1 MRDIN
6 EVTAEVFRRSNN
18 RIKERK
24 QNRNRIIMC
33 CIPLLLCITVFSVVM
48 LPGMMPAKDSAPQ
61 KDEGAW
67 GSDGAI
73 NDAGDKD
80 GAINDAGD
88 KDGAQMPDI
97 SYNFVFNGKEYTMF
111 GSLYE
116 KRFPITNELTNP
128 AFVGSYFVDESHIG
142 DYMGIVTADK
152 NFDEGKLYH
161 YNAYPDSDEIVIL
174 YREGL
179 YRLYVASNIKIN

>member
-6 EVTAEVFRRSNN
+6 EITAEVFRRSDK

-24 QNRNRIIMC
+24 RNRNRIIMC
-33 CIPLLLCITVFSVVM
+33 CIPFLICITVFSATI
-48 LPGMMPAKDSAPQ
+48 LPAMMPAKDSSPPQ
-61 KDEGAW
+61 NEGAW
-67 GSDGAI
+67 GGI
-73 NDAGDKD
+73 NDEGD
-80 GAINDAGD
+80 N
-88 KDGAQMPDI
+88 DGAQIPDI
-97 SYNFVFNGKEYTMF
+97 SYNFVFNNMEYTMF
-111 GSLYE
+111 CSVYE

-128 AFVGSYFVDESHIG
+128 TLVGSYFVDESHIG
-142 DYMGIVTADK
+142 DYMGIVPADK

-179 YRLYVASNIKIN
+179 YRLYIAIDVEIN

>member
-1 MRDIN
+1 MREIN
-6 EVTAEVFRRSNN
+6 EITAEVFRRSDM

-33 CIPLLLCITVFSVVM
+33 CVPLLLCITVFSVVM
-48 LPGMMPAKDSAPQ
+48 LPGMMSVNDSAPP
-61 KDEGAW
+61 KDEGDW

-73 NDAGDKD
+73 NDAG
-80 GAINDAGD
+80 G

-97 SYNFVFNGKEYTMF
+97 SYDFVFNCTEYTMF

-116 KRFPITNELTNP
+116 KRFPITNELTDP
-128 AFVGSYFVDESHIG
+128 ALVGSYFVDESHIG
-142 DYMGIVTADK
+142 DYMGIVPADK
-152 NFDEGKLYH
+152 NFDEGRLYH

-174 YREGL
+174 YRDGL
-179 YRLYVASNIKIN
+179 YRLYVASDVEIN

>member
-6 EVTAEVFRRSNN
+6 EITAEVFRRSDK

-24 QNRNRIIMC
+24 RNRNRIIMC
-33 CIPLLLCITVFSVVM
+33 CIPFLICITVFSATI
-48 LPGMMPAKDSAPQ
+48 LPAMMPAKDSSPPQ
-61 KDEGAW
+61 NEGAW
-67 GSDGAI
+67 GGI
-73 NDAGDKD
+73 NDEGD
-80 GAINDAGD
+80 N
-88 KDGAQMPDI
+88 DGAQIPDI
-97 SYNFVFNGKEYTMF
+97 SYNFVFNNMEYTMF
-111 GSLYE
+111 CSVYE

-128 AFVGSYFVDESHIG
+128 AIVGSYFVDEAHIG
-142 DYMGIVTADK
+142 DYMGIVPADK

-179 YRLYVASNIKIN
+179 YRLYVASDVEID

>member
-1 MRDIN
+1 MREIN
-6 EVTAEVFRRSNN
+6 EITAEVFRRSNN

-33 CIPLLLCITVFSVVM
+33 CVPLLLCITVFSVVM
-48 LPGMMPAKDSAPQ
+48 LPGMMPAKDSAPHQ

-73 NDAGDKD
+73 NDAG
-80 GAINDAGD
+80 G

-97 SYNFVFNGKEYTMF
+97 SYNFVFNGTEYTMF

-116 KRFPITNELTNP
+116 KRFPITNELTDP
-128 AFVGSYFVDESHIG
+128 ALVGSYFVDESHIG
-142 DYMGIVTADK
+142 DYMGIVPADK
-152 NFDEGKLYH
+152 NFDEGRLYH

-174 YREGL
+174 YRDGL
-179 YRLYVASNIKIN
+179 YRLYVASDVEIN

>member
-6 EVTAEVFRRSNN
+6 EITAEVFRRSDK

-24 QNRNRIIMC
+24 RNRNRIIMC
-33 CIPLLLCITVFSVVM
+33 CIPFLICITVFSATI
-48 LPGMMPAKDSAPQ
+48 LPAMMPAKDSSPPQ
-61 KDEGAW
+61 NEGAW
-67 GSDGAI
+67 GGI
-73 NDAGDKD
+73 NDEGD
-80 GAINDAGD
+80 N
-88 KDGAQMPDI
+88 DGAQIPDI
-97 SYNFVFNGKEYTMF
+97 SYNFVFNNMEYTMF
-111 GSLYE
+111 CSVYE

-128 AFVGSYFVDESHIG
+128 TLVGSYFVDEAHIG
-142 DYMGIVTADK
+142 DYMGIVPADK

-179 YRLYVASNIKIN
+179 YRLYIAIDVEID

>member
-6 EVTAEVFRRSNN
+6 EITAEVFRRSDK

-24 QNRNRIIMC
+24 RNRNRIIMC
-33 CIPLLLCITVFSVVM
+33 CIPFLICITVFSATI
-48 LPGMMPAKDSAPQ
+48 LPAMMPANDSSPPQ
-61 KDEGAW
+61 NEGAW
-67 GSDGAI
+67 GGI
-73 NDAGDKD
+73 NDEGD
-80 GAINDAGD
+80 N
-88 KDGAQMPDI
+88 DGAQIPDI
-97 SYNFVFNGKEYTMF
+97 SYNFVFNNMEYTVF
-111 GSLYE
+111 FSLYE

-128 AFVGSYFVDESHIG
+128 ALVGSYFVDEAHIG
-142 DYMGIVTADK
+142 DYMGIVPADK

-179 YRLYVASNIKIN
+179 YRLYVASDVEID

>member
-6 EVTAEVFRRSNN
+6 EITAEVFRRSDK

-24 QNRNRIIMC
+24 RNRNRIIMC
-33 CIPLLLCITVFSVVM
+33 CIPFLICITVFSATI
-48 LPGMMPAKDSAPQ
+48 LPAMMPANDSSPPQ
-61 KDEGAW
+61 NEGAW
-67 GSDGAI
+67 GGI
-73 NDAGDKD
+73 NDEGD
-80 GAINDAGD
+80 N
-88 KDGAQMPDI
+88 DGAQIPDI
-97 SYNFVFNGKEYTMF
+97 SYNFVFNNMEYTMF
-111 GSLYE
+111 CSVYE

-128 AFVGSYFVDESHIG
+128 ALVGSYFVDEAHIG
-142 DYMGIVTADK
+142 DYMGIVPADK

-179 YRLYVASNIKIN
+179 YRLYIAIDVEIN

>member
-1 MRDIN
+1 MREIN
-6 EVTAEVFRRSNN
+6 EITAEVFRRSDKI
-18 RIKERK
+18 IKERK
-24 QNRNRIIMC
+24 RNRNRIIMC
-33 CIPLLLCITVFSVVM
+33 CIPFLICITVFSVAI
-48 LPGMMPAKDSAPQ
+48 LPAMMPANDSAPPQ
-61 KDEGAW
+61 NEGAW
-67 GSDGAI
+67 GGDGAI
-73 NDAGDKD
+73 NDAGD
-80 GAINDAGD
+80 N
-88 KDGAQMPDI
+88 DGAQMPDI

-142 DYMGIVTADK
+142 DYMGIVPADK

-179 YRLYVASNIKIN
+179 YRLYVASDIEIN

>member
-6 EVTAEVFRRSNN
+6 EITAEVFRRSDK

-24 QNRNRIIMC
+24 RNRNRIIMC
-33 CIPLLLCITVFSVVM
+33 CIPFLICITVFSATI
-48 LPGMMPAKDSAPQ
+48 LPAMMPANDSSPPQ
-61 KDEGAW
+61 NEGAW
-67 GSDGAI
+67 GGI
-73 NDAGDKD
+73 NDEGD
-80 GAINDAGD
+80 N
-88 KDGAQMPDI
+88 DGAQIPDI
-97 SYNFVFNGKEYTMF
+97 SYNFVFNNMEYTMF
-111 GSLYE
+111 CSVYE

-128 AFVGSYFVDESHIG
+128 ALVGSYFVDEAHIG
-142 DYMGIVTADK
+142 DYMGIVPADK

-179 YRLYVASNIKIN
+179 YRLYVASDVEID

>member
-6 EVTAEVFRRSNN
+6 EITAEVFRRSDK

-24 QNRNRIIMC
+24 RNRNRIIMC
-33 CIPLLLCITVFSVVM
+33 CIPFLICITVFSATI
-48 LPGMMPAKDSAPQ
+48 LPAMMPAKDSSPPQ
-61 KDEGAW
+61 NEGAW
-67 GSDGAI
+67 GGI
-73 NDAGDKD
+73 NDEGD
-80 GAINDAGD
+80 N
-88 KDGAQMPDI
+88 DGAQIPDI
-97 SYNFVFNGKEYTMF
+97 SYNFVFNNMEYTMF
-111 GSLYE
+111 CSVYE

-128 AFVGSYFVDESHIG
+128 TLVGSYFVDESHIG
-142 DYMGIVTADK
+142 EYMGIVPADK

-179 YRLYVASNIKIN
+179 YRLYIAIDVEIN

>member
-6 EVTAEVFRRSNN
+6 EITAEVFRRSDK

-24 QNRNRIIMC
+24 RNRNRIIMC
-33 CIPLLLCITVFSVVM
+33 CIPFLICITVFSATI
-48 LPGMMPAKDSAPQ
+48 LPAMMPANDSSPPQ
-61 KDEGAW
+61 NEGAW
-67 GSDGAI
+67 GGI
-73 NDAGDKD
+73 NDEGD
-80 GAINDAGD
+80 N
-88 KDGAQMPDI
+88 DGAQIPDI
-97 SYNFVFNGKEYTMF
+97 SYNFVFNNMEYTVF
-111 GSLYE
+111 CSVYE

-128 AFVGSYFVDESHIG
+128 ALVGSYFVDEAHIG
-142 DYMGIVTADK
+142 DYMGIVPADK

-179 YRLYVASNIKIN
+179 YRLYVASDVEID